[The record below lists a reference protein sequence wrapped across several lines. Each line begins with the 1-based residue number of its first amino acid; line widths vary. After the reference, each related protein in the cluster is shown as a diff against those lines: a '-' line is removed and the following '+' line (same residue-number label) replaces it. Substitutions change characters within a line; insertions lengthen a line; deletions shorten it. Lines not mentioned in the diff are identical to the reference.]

1 MIAISLFLAIILVTV
16 GITIVAA
23 RRTRSAADYFVA
35 GRRIGGFQNGLAI
48 AGDFMS
54 AATLLGISALLFTA
68 GFDSAIYMGAPLA
81 AFAILIFLMTDKLRA
96 LGKYT
101 FTDIVCARLRER
113 PMRILAAVT
122 GLVFSIMYLMV
133 QVVGAGALIEVLFG
147 IRYLWAVIVVS
158 GLMVLYVA
166 VGGMLATTWVQIT
179 KAVMLLIGI
188 AVLALL
194 ALIRFDFDFT
204 QMYATAAARHG
215 PGGYLTRAGGMGL
228 GTLSSISLGISL
240 CFGLAGSPHLLMRF
254 FTVPDAAAARR
265 SAGVALGAVAFVNM
279 LIFFV
284 IGVAAVAL
292 VKDNPAYVD
301 NAGQIVGGVNLV
313 TVHLAHAV
321 GGDVYF
327 GIMAAVAFATIL
339 AVVAGL
345 TIASV
350 SAIAHDLYANALKR
364 GAATEAQQIR
374 VSRLATLGLGVVVAM
389 LGILFEKQNIAYLV
403 SLTMAIGAST
413 NFPLLLLSM
422 YWRGFTTRGALAGG
436 VVGLVGAIGL
446 MVLGPAVWVGVLGYE
461 RAIFPEPFP
470 ALYSVVAAFGT
481 MFVVSALD
489 RSAQAQDDRERF
501 EVMRGTR

>member
-1 MIAISLFLAIILVTV
+1 MIAVSLFLLIILVTV

-23 RRTRSAADYFVA
+23 RRTETAADYYVA

-54 AATLLGISALLFTA
+54 AATLLGITALLYTA
-68 GFDSAIYMGAPLA
+68 GFDAVLYMGAPLA
-81 AFAILIFLMTDKLRA
+81 AFAILIFLMTDKLKE
-96 LGKYT
+96 LGRYT
-101 FTDIVCARLRER
+101 FTDIVCARLNER
-113 PMRILAAVT
+113 PMRILAAIT
-122 GLVFSIMYLMV
+122 ALAFSIMYLMV

-147 IRYLWAVIVVS
+147 IRYQWAVLIVT

-179 KAVMLLIGI
+179 KAVMLLVGI

-194 ALIRFDFDFT
+194 ALMRFDFDLSAL
-204 QMYATAAARHG
+204 YATAAAKHG
-215 PGGYLTRAGGMGL
+215 PGGFLGRAGGMGL
-228 GTLSSISLGISL
+228 STLSSISLGVSL

-254 FTVPDAAAARR
+254 FTVPDAAAART
-265 SAGVALGAVAFVNM
+265 SAGVALSAVAFVNM
-279 LIFFV
+279 AIFFV
-284 IGVAAVAL
+284 IGAAAVAL
-292 VKDNPAYVD
+292 VKDDPAYGD
-301 NAGQIVGGVNLV
+301 AAGQIVGGVNMV
-313 TVHLAHAV
+313 SVHLAHAV

-350 SAIAHDLYANALKR
+350 SAISHDLYAHAIRR
-364 GAATEAQQIR
+364 GQTSEAQQIR
-374 VSRLATLGLGVVVAM
+374 VSRVAALGIGMVVAV
-389 LGILFEKQNIAYLV
+389 LGIVFEKQNIAYLV

-422 YWRGFTTRGALAGG
+422 YWPGFTTRGAVAGG
-436 VVGLVGAIGL
+436 VVGLVTAVVL
-446 MVLGPAVWVGVLGYE
+446 MVLGPAVWVGVLGYP
-461 RAIFPEPFP
+461 AAVFPEPFP

-481 MFVVSALD
+481 MFAVSALD
-489 RSAQAQDDRERF
+489 RSAQGISDRERF
-501 EVMRGTR
+501 AVMRTLD

>member
-1 MIAISLFLAIILVTV
+1 MIAVSLFLSIVLITVAITV
-16 GITIVAA
+16 AAA
-23 RRTRSAADYFVA
+23 RRTETAADYYVA

-54 AATLLGISALLFTA
+54 AATLLGITALIYTA
-68 GFDSAIYMGAPLA
+68 GFDAVIYMGAPLA
-81 AFAILIFLMTDKLRA
+81 AFAILIFLMTDKLRE
-96 LGKYT
+96 LGRYT
-101 FTDIVCARLRER
+101 FTDIVCARLKER

-122 GLVFSIMYLMV
+122 ALAFSVMYLMV

-147 IRYLWAVIVVS
+147 IRYRWAVLIVT

-179 KAVMLLIGI
+179 KAVMLLIGV

-194 ALIRFDFDFT
+194 ALLRFDFDFT
-204 QMYATAAARHG
+204 TLYAAAAARHDAG
-215 PGGYLTRAGGMGL
+215 EFLTRAGGMGL
-228 GTLSSISLGISL
+228 TAISSISLGVSL

-254 FTVPDAAAARR
+254 FTVPDAAAARM
-265 SAGVALGAVAFVNM
+265 SAGVALGAVAFVNL

-292 VKDNPAYVD
+292 VKDNASYVD
-301 NAGQIVGGVNLV
+301 AAGEVAGGVNMV
-313 TVHLAHAV
+313 SVHLAHAV
-321 GGDVYF
+321 GGDIYF

-350 SAIAHDLYANALKR
+350 SAVSHDLYASVFKR
-364 GAATEAQQIR
+364 GKASEAQQIR
-374 VSRLATLGLGVVVAM
+374 VSRLATLGLGAVVAI
-389 LGILFEKQNIAYLV
+389 LGMLFEKQNIAYLV

-413 NFPLLLLSM
+413 NFPLLLLAM

-436 VVGLVGAIGL
+436 VVGLVSAIVL
-446 MVLGPAVWVGVLGYE
+446 MVLGPAVWVGVLGHD
-461 RAIFPEPFP
+461 APIFPEPFP
-470 ALYSVVAAFGT
+470 ALYSVMAAFGT
-481 MFVVSALD
+481 MFAVSKLD
-489 RSAQAQDDRERF
+489 RSAQGLRDRERF
-501 EVMRGTR
+501 AVMKMHD